1 MAPSN
6 ASLLTRQS
14 TAWAHKKRARQGQVK
29 EIVFD
34 EEARREYLTGFRKR
48 NMERKKA
55 AKAKATEREKQEHL
69 EERRQM
75 RKEMKE
81 RAQTNFEAVEKAYG
95 GAALELAGLSSAQPE
110 EHEEEY
116 SDEEQLATVA
126 VVEDFDPTADM
137 LGPRQNQSEARDQQ
151 ELEEGRPTKK
161 PKTTTRKP
169 DSEKKSKPKP
179 KPSKIRYET
188 KAAARAAHVKALSQ
202 RRKAKD
208 KRVGERKSKS
218 KSRRK

>member
-1 MAPSN
+1 MPPSN
-6 ASLLTRQS
+6 AALLTRQS
-14 TAWAHKKRARQGQVK
+14 VAWAHKKRARQGQVK

-34 EEARREYLTGFRKR
+34 EEARRDYLTGFRKR
-48 NMERKKA
+48 NTERKKA
-55 AKAKATEREKQEHL
+55 AKAKAVAKEKQEHL

-75 RKEMKE
+75 RKELKE

-95 GAALELAGLSSAQPE
+95 GAALDFVGIAPASKSD

-126 VVEDFDPTADM
+126 VIEDFDPATDM
-137 LGPRQNQSEARDQQ
+137 LGPQPILPGEER
-151 ELEEGRPTKK
+151 LEKERPV
-161 PKTTTRKP
+161 
-169 DSEKKSKPKP
+169 KKSKPKRVSDSEKKP
-179 KPSKIRYET
+179 KPKPKPVKIRYET
-188 KAAARAAHVKALSQ
+188 KAAARAAHVKSLVQ

-208 KRVGERKSKS
+208 KRVMERKPRS